1 MHHYTKIIIFT
12 FLISHSLFGGNFE
25 KNCLECHFAT
35 EQLKMFLERYEEK
48 YGSEKE
54 VKKAIFEYL
63 KNPKKENSIMPN
75 GFLRRFGVKEKST
88 LSDKELKSTVEI
100 YYQMYAPK
108 YKLK

>member
-1 MHHYTKIIIFT
+1 MYYYKKIIIGA
-12 FLISHSLFGGNFE
+12 FLVSSGLFGGNFE

-54 VKKAIFEYL
+54 VKRAIFEYL

-75 GFLRRFGVKEKST
+75 GFLRRFGVKEKTT
-88 LSDKELKSTVEI
+88 LSDKFLKDEI
-100 YYQMYAPK
+100 DTYYKK
-108 YKLK
+108 YSLKNKLR

>member
-12 FLISHSLFGGNFE
+12 FLISDSLFGGNFE

-63 KNPKKENSIMPN
+63 KNPKKETSIMPN
-75 GFLRRFGVKEKST
+75 GFLRRFGIKEKST
-88 LSDKELKSTVEI
+88 LSDKILKEEI
-100 YYQMYAPK
+100 DTYYTK
-108 YKLK
+108 YNFKIKLR

>member
-1 MHHYTKIIIFT
+1 MCHYKKIIILT
-12 FLISHSLFGGNFE
+12 FLLSSGLFGENFE

-35 EQLKMFLERYEEK
+35 EQLKMFLQRYEEK

-88 LSDKELKSTVEI
+88 LSDKVLKDEI
-100 YYQMYAPK
+100 DGYYKNYSLK
-108 YKLK
+108 NKLR